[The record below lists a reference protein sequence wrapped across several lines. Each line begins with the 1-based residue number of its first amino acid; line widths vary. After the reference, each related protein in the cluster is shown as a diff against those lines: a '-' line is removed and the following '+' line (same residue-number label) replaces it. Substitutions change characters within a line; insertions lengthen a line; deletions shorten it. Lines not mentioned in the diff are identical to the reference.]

1 MQIKITL
8 VEKGKTFSVAQI
20 SPETEKKNSDEKDV
34 AETWN
39 GFFCEHSFQF

>member
-8 VEKGKTFSVAQI
+8 VEKGKTFSVA
-20 SPETEKKNSDEKDV
+20 EKKNSDEKDV